1 MPKRETGLMGYV
13 GETVVKQWLKL
24 KYSKK
29 QYEIIEQIIPVS
41 ISAQGGGYLDFGVRR
56 ISDNSIV
63 AVYEV
68 KSQDF
73 ILGKD
78 FKLNN
83 ALDHLWN
90 SKKVE
95 QEFRD
100 SNKNLYPRAKQI
112 ETNLIL
118 LVGAN
123 EDGRVKIGKENLRNV
138 ILFEQIWEEMNNK
151 NHFDRE
157 ALNRQMEDDTAK
169 VIEIL
174 NKPSNGKKITPEFKT
189 ERLNSLNQLKSKE
202 L

>member
-95 QEFRD
+95 QEFNLD
-100 SNKNLYPRAKQI
+100 NQITKFIQLYKNVMSKQSGFI
-112 ETNLIL
+112 E
-118 LVGAN
+118 G
-123 EDGRVKIGKENLRNV
+123 
-138 ILFEQIWEEMNNK
+138 
-151 NHFDRE
+151 
-157 ALNRQMEDDTAK
+157 
-169 VIEIL
+169 
-174 NKPSNGKKITPEFKT
+174 
-189 ERLNSLNQLKSKE
+189 
-202 L
+202 